1 VPSTGALSQARA
13 RLGEAPLRALF
24 DRVAVPLAKAG
35 TPGAWLHG
43 WRVMAIDGV
52 MLDLPDTPANLAC
65 YDKPEGGTRRP
76 FPQLRAVGLGEV
88 GTHALLDAELGSIH
102 DGERALAA
110 PLVRSVTADML
121 ITADRGFY
129 SFDLWRDYLPTGAA
143 LLWRVPRGMRLDPIT
158 TLPDGSY
165 LAEISAKQVRSAG
178 YRIDADNVE
187 DLRLAT
193 HIRVRVI
200 EYRVAGHAG
209 QSATS
214 ETYRLITNILDG
226 EQASAAELAGAY
238 HQRWELESAFK
249 EIEIYLR
256 AGHGIRSKTP
266 ELVRQEVWGLFLTH
280 YAIRAFMT
288 EAADTVEMDSD
299 RISFTRSLH
308 IVRRR
313 ITDPAV
319 FSPQN
324 KK

>member
-1 VPSTGALSQARA
+1 
-13 RLGEAPLRALF
+13 
-24 DRVAVPLAKAG
+24 
-35 TPGAWLHG
+35 
-43 WRVMAIDGV
+43 
-52 MLDLPDTPANLAC
+52 
-65 YDKPEGGTRRP
+65 
-76 FPQLRAVGLGEV
+76 
-88 GTHALLDAELGSIH
+88 
-102 DGERALAA
+102 
-110 PLVRSVTADML
+110 
-121 ITADRGFY
+121 
-129 SFDLWRDYLPTGAA
+129 
-143 LLWRVPRGMRLDPIT
+143 MRLDPIT